1 MCSVPPDNTVHSS
14 SRDGNFEIFVMDAD
28 GGNQTQI
35 TITEETENSGAALFD
50 STDQFLGRL
59 KPKY

>member
-1 MCSVPPDNTVHSS
+1 
-14 SRDGNFEIFVMDAD
+14 MDAD